1 MWAGPRSSIIP
12 AMSPVPTSSKVILI
26 ADRRTDSA
34 ATTSSTPVRRYR
46 LARLRFETRPEG
58 RGTDFE
64 HLKRA
69 YD

>member
-1 MWAGPRSSIIP
+1 MWTGPRAPIIP
-12 AMSPVPTSSKVILI
+12 AMSLAPTSSKVILI

-34 ATTSSTPVRRYR
+34 ATTSTPVRRYR

>member
-1 MWAGPRSSIIP
+1 MWTGPRAPIIP

-26 ADRRTDSA
+26 ADRRTDSP
-34 ATTSSTPVRRYR
+34 ATTSTPLRRYR

>member
-1 MWAGPRSSIIP
+1 MWAGTRAPIII
-12 AMSPVPTSSKVILI
+12 AMSPVTTSSKVILI

-34 ATTSSTPVRRYR
+34 AATSTPVRRYR